1 MTPWYGI
8 QYKVKV
14 TSIASYFYDTYSHEL
29 LLVQKRPTFFSRF
42 LLIST
47 LTSPHQK
54 ADSPLFNSKNLELN
68 EADEYNLGNG
78 VE

>member
-29 LLVQKRPTFFSRF
+29 LLVQKPPTFFSRS

-47 LTSPHQK
+47 FTPPHQK
-54 ADSPLFNSKNLELN
+54 ADSPLFNLDNLGLN
-68 EADEYNLGNG
+68 EADEYHLDNG